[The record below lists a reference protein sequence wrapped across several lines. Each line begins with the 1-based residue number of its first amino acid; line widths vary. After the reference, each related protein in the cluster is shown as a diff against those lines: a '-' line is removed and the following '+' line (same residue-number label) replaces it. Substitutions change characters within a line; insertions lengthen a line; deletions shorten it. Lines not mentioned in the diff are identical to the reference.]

1 MLSSQSMCASQFLTY
16 VFSFSGKDA
25 SEEFDDVGH
34 SKSAIEQLKD
44 FYVGECPEV
53 LEKKVASVPATDSK
67 VAASDGPT
75 LTHNVGFFSKVLQFL
90 VPLVL
95 LGVAVA
101 LRKYGKKDIK
111 N

>member
-1 MLSSQSMCASQFLTY
+1 MDDHPGGDDVLMQVA
-16 VFSFSGKDA
+16 GKDA
-25 SEEFDDVGH
+25 TEEFDDVGH

-53 LEKKVASVPATDSK
+53 LEKKISSVAATNSK
-67 VAASDGPT
+67 LAASDGPT
-75 LTHNVGFFSKVLQFL
+75 LTNSVGIFSKVLQFL

-101 LRKYGKKDIK
+101 LRKYGKKDLK

>member
-1 MLSSQSMCASQFLTY
+1 MLTFDDLLLCA
-16 VFSFSGKDA
+16 GIDA
-25 SEEFDDVGH
+25 TEEFDDVGH

-53 LEKKVASVPATDSK
+53 LEKKLASAAATTDAK
-67 VAASDGPT
+67 LAASDAPT
-75 LTHNVGFFSKVLQFL
+75 LTNSVGIFSKVLQFL

-101 LRKYGKKDIK
+101 IRKYGKK
-111 N
+111 

>member
-1 MLSSQSMCASQFLTY
+1 LTCDLWLLT
-16 VFSFSGKDA
+16 GQDA
-25 SEEFDDVGH
+25 SEEFDEAGH

-53 LEKKVASVPATDSK
+53 LEMKVAETDSK
-67 VAASDGPT
+67 LTSSDSTT
-75 LTHNVGFFSKVLQFL
+75 LTNSVGIFSKVFQFL

-101 LRKYGKKDIK
+101 IRKYGRK
-111 N
+111 